1 MEARDHMLGSS
12 SDKDRQQVFDPK
24 VPPAYLRFASY
35 ITIMDS
41 ALDSPYSS
49 PLASGSA
56 APGDPFWLECIRH
69 QGISA
74 FNANPASYQVFRNVK
89 DFGATGDGTT
99 DDTAAI
105 KYVSSL
111 LNVYFFFA

>member
-1 MEARDHMLGSS
+1 
-12 SDKDRQQVFDPK
+12 
-24 VPPAYLRFASY
+24 
-35 ITIMDS
+35 MDS
-41 ALDSPYSS
+41 TLDSQCSS
-49 PLASGSA
+49 PLVSGSA
-56 APGDPFWLECIRH
+56 APGDPFWLEGIRH

-105 KYVSSL
+105 KCVSSSQG
-111 LNVYFFFA
+111 YFSLTSCHSSAMSSGGRCGGGSCSSSTSVSM

>member
-1 MEARDHMLGSS
+1 
-12 SDKDRQQVFDPK
+12 
-24 VPPAYLRFASY
+24 
-35 ITIMDS
+35 MDL
-41 ALDSPYSS
+41 ALDSPYSL

-56 APGDPFWLECIRH
+56 APDDPFWLEGVRH

-74 FNANPASYQVFRNVK
+74 FNTNPASYQVFRNVK

-111 LNVYFFFA
+111 LNVYFFFLMSSCHSSAISSGGRCGGGSCGSSTFVSI